1 MENLSKKVNWA
12 IGLSVVALILVAI
25 MFVLWCCN
33 AGGFS
38 AVSLDTFVGVI
49 VALLAII
56 ATLILGWQ
64 IYNAMDLKEKLNK
77 IEALETKLKESN
89 RISAQINYSNQ
100 LSIYLNTASFCES
113 QNSYDSA
120 FAAYHTAFYNA
131 IRTNASDLNY
141 YIQTFERLLPMFEK
155 IGEPQ
160 LDMISKNID
169 KIKQS
174 PAYESYFRK
183 KYDDI
188 ISSVLSKPIRK

>member
-1 MENLSKKVNWA
+1 MKLETKANWA

-25 MFVLWCCN
+25 MFVMWCCN

-56 ATLILGWQ
+56 ATFILGWQ

-77 IEALETKLKESN
+77 IEALEKILNESN
-89 RISAQINYSNQ
+89 KISAQINYNNQ

-113 QNSYDSA
+113 QYSYDSA

-160 LDMISKNID
+160 LDMISQNID

>member
-49 VALLAII
+49 VTLLAII
-56 ATLILGWQ
+56 VTIAIGWQ

-77 IEALETKLKESN
+77 IEALEKIMNESN
-89 RISAQINYSNQ
+89 EISAQINYSNQ

-131 IRTNASDLNY
+131 IRINASDLNY

>member
-1 MENLSKKVNWA
+1 MKELKRKLNRTRNLSIIA
-12 IGLSVVALILVAI
+12 IALSCL
-25 MFVLWCCN
+25 MFAMWCCN

-56 ATLILGWQ
+56 ATFILGWQ

-77 IEALETKLKESN
+77 IEALEKILNESN
-89 RISAQINYSNQ
+89 EISAQINYSNQ

-131 IRTNASDLNY
+131 IRINASDLNY

-174 PAYESYFRK
+174 PAYESYFRV

>member
-49 VALLAII
+49 VTLLAII
-56 ATLILGWQ
+56 VTIAIGWQ

-77 IEALETKLKESN
+77 IEALEKILNESN
-89 RISAQINYSNQ
+89 EISAQINYSNQ

-131 IRTNASDLNY
+131 IRINASDLNY

>member
-1 MENLSKKVNWA
+1 MENLNKKVNWA
-12 IGLSVVALILVAI
+12 IELSVVALILVAI

-49 VALLAII
+49 VTLLAII
-56 ATLILGWQ
+56 VTIAIGWQ

-77 IEALETKLKESN
+77 IEALEKILNESN
-89 RISAQINYSNQ
+89 EISAQINYSNQ

-131 IRTNASDLNY
+131 IRINASDLNY